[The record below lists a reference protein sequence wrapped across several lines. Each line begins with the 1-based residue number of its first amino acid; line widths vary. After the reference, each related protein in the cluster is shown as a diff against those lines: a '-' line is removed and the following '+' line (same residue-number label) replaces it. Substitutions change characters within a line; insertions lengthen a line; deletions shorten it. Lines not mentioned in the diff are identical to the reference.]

1 VLVRHALAP
10 KVAVAGDPTA
20 VAVAVGLVDEV
31 DSADTKLPAS
41 YRLMPL

>member
-1 VLVRHALAP
+1 
-10 KVAVAGDPTA
+10 VAVAGDPTAVA